1 MDAGRRRPPHALGHI
16 GRNNDVIRVIKPAGD
31 PLRPLH
37 IPFPNDLLPKS
48 SKHVYLTVS
57 DGVQRTYKIGC
68 SPNVLGEITL
78 EGGWER
84 FYRDYKLRPND
95 ILLLKHKGLDDFDV
109 RIFESP
115 GVERSYVPSG
125 GESSNR
131 GTPQVPNTPPL
142 HQPQTGCINI
152 PRSAAASKVAQTF
165 RSDHPFFVM
174 HITRRLLCVHF
185 LPNVPHFGHD
195 VGDNVMVTLRAG
207 DISVQVAYSRYRGKR
222 RGNYGTITRGWG
234 EFVKLCNINDDQL
247 AIFEISRTNPEV
259 VLLVQFIDYE

>member
-185 LPNVPHFGHD
+185 LVSLVLVIFVSPSLSTIYTCYNGNVGPHYLCCFY
-195 VGDNVMVTLRAG
+195 VGGYVVIVRLC
-207 DISVQVAYSRYRGKR
+207 QVG
-222 RGNYGTITRGWG
+222 IVHVCVFCW
-234 EFVKLCNINDDQL
+234 
-247 AIFEISRTNPEV
+247 
-259 VLLVQFIDYE
+259 